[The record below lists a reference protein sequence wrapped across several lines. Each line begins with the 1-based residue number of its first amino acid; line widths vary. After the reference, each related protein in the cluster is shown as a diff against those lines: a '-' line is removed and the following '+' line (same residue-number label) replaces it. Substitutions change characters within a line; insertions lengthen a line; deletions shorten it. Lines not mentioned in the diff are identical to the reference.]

1 MAGRH
6 RRPPEPEFPS
16 DADHR
21 LRAIAEQRPVVEEG
35 VVLFS
40 GSDRP
45 YLYRTVYEP
54 DGTAKRSL
62 LRIDPGPP
70 EPAAD

>member
-6 RRPPEPEFPS
+6 RRPEEPELPP
-16 DADHR
+16 DADGR

-35 VVLFS
+35 IAVFDDS
-40 GSDRP
+40 GVP

-54 DGTAKRSL
+54 DGAVRRTL
-62 LRIDPGPP
+62 VRIDPGPP
-70 EPAAD
+70 